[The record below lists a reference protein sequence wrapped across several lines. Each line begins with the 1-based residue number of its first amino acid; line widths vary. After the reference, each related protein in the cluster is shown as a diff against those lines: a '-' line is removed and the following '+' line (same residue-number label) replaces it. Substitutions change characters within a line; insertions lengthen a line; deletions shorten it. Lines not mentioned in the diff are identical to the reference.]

1 MADFSVD
8 TGDLGAL
15 AQAFAAA
22 GSDVRG
28 IAASFESD
36 AGRLTSGDALGR
48 PDVVAQYAQA
58 FDQWTHNLDEIAS
71 SMEKLCAR
79 ARPRPGSLRDRGAER
94 DGGQRSLT
102 GARGRPRGG
111 GGGA

>member
-1 MADFSVD
+1 MADFAVD

-22 GSDVRG
+22 GSDACE
-28 IAASFESD
+28 IAASFRSG

-71 SMEKLCAR
+71 SMEKLAHALGLAR
-79 ARPRPGSLRDRGAER
+79 DLYEIAER
-94 DGGQRSLT
+94 QAT
-102 GARGRPRGG
+102 ARTR
-111 GGGA
+111 

>member
-22 GSDVRG
+22 GSEARG
-28 IAASFESD
+28 IAASFQAG
-36 AGRLTSGDALGR
+36 AGRLTSGDALGG
-48 PDVVAQYAQA
+48 PDVVAQYGQA

-71 SMEKLCAR
+71 SMEKLAHALGLAR
-79 ARPRPGSLRDRGAER
+79 DLYEIAER
-94 DGGQRSLT
+94 DATVRT
-102 GARGRPRGG
+102 R
-111 GGGA
+111 

>member
-1 MADFSVD
+1 VADFSVD

-22 GSDVRG
+22 GSDARG
-28 IAASFESD
+28 IAATFRSS

-48 PDVVAQYAQA
+48 PDVVAQYTQA

-71 SMEKLCAR
+71 SMEKLSRALGLAR
-79 ARPRPGSLRDRGAER
+79 DLYEIAER
-94 DGGQRSLT
+94 NATVRSH
-102 GARGRPRGG
+102 
-111 GGGA
+111 

>member
-22 GSDVRG
+22 GSDARG
-28 IAASFESD
+28 IAASFRAG

-48 PDVVAQYAQA
+48 PDVVAQYTQA
-58 FDQWTHNLDEIAS
+58 FDQWTHNLDEIVA
-71 SMEKLCAR
+71 SMEKLAHALGLAR
-79 ARPRPGSLRDRGAER
+79 NLYEIAER
-94 DGGQRSLT
+94 DAIVRT
-102 GARGRPRGG
+102 R
-111 GGGA
+111 

>member
-1 MADFSVD
+1 VADFSVD

-22 GSDVRG
+22 GSDARG
-28 IAASFESD
+28 IAASFRSG
-36 AGRLTSGDALGR
+36 AGRLAGGDVLGR

-71 SMEKLCAR
+71 SMEKLAQALGLAR
-79 ARPRPGSLRDRGAER
+79 DLYEVAECDATVR
-94 DGGQRSLT
+94 TR
-102 GARGRPRGG
+102 
-111 GGGA
+111 

>member
-1 MADFSVD
+1 VADFSVD

-22 GSDVRG
+22 GSDARG
-28 IAASFESD
+28 IAASFRSG
-36 AGRLTSGDALGR
+36 AGRLAGGDALGR

-71 SMEKLCAR
+71 SMEKLAQALGLAR
-79 ARPRPGSLRDRGAER
+79 DLYEVAER
-94 DGGQRSLT
+94 DATVRT
-102 GARGRPRGG
+102 R
-111 GGGA
+111 